1 MRQATF
7 KGKSAIVTNAA
18 YGIGR
23 HLALALARDGAR
35 LLLTDVHPEG
45 LRVLCERIRRS
56 GGEAYA
62 MCLSDPSDS
71 ERVLQ
76 QARELFGVIDFACFT
91 GVDGRMRIAP
101 VLAGAPRSSTEAA
114 GEPGTPGF

>member
-1 MRQATF
+1 MNPQATF
-7 KGKSAIVTNAA
+7 TGKSAIVTHAA

-35 LLLTDVHPEG
+35 LLLTDTHPEG
-45 LRVLCERIRRS
+45 LRELCDQIRQS

-76 QARELFGVIDFACFT
+76 QAHELFGTLDFACFT
-91 GVDGRMRIAP
+91 GGDGRMRIAP
-101 VLAGAPRSSTEAA
+101 VLASVERQ
-114 GEPGTPGF
+114 GEPARFDR